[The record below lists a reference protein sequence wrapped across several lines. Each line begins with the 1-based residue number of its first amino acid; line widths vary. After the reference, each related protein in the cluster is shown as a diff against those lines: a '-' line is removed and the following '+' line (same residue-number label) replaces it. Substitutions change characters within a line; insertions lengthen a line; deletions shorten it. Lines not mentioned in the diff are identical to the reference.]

1 MDAVKSSDSRDQKLI
16 QLMQRYELPVKRMCC
31 AFLQDAS
38 LAEDAAQETFLR
50 AYRALDG
57 FRSESSEKT
66 WLMRIAVNTCKD
78 LRRSAWHRHVD
89 RSVTPESLPE
99 PAVPFTE
106 WDDAVTRAVMSLR
119 PKHREVVLLRFYQGM
134 TIPETAHVLG
144 VTKSTVYNRL
154 ERAYGL
160 LRQCLE
166 GWNDEA

>member
-1 MDAVKSSDSRDQKLI
+1 
-16 QLMQRYELPVKRMCC
+16 MQRHETELLRLCYAM
-31 AFLQDAS
+31 LGDTS
-38 LAEDAAQETFLR
+38 LAEDAVQDTFVK
-50 AYRALDG
+50 AYRG
-57 FRSESSEKT
+57 YTSFRGEAEDKT
-66 WLMRIAVNTCKD
+66 WLTRIAVNTCKD

>member
-1 MDAVKSSDSRDQKLI
+1 
-16 QLMQRYELPVKRMCC
+16 MQRHETELLRLCYAMLGDT
-31 AFLQDAS
+31 A
-38 LAEDAAQETFLR
+38 LAEDAVQDTFVK
-50 AYRALDG
+50 AYRG
-57 FRSESSEKT
+57 YTSFRGEAEDKT
-66 WLMRIAVNTCKD
+66 WLTRIAVNTCKD

>member
-1 MDAVKSSDSRDQKLI
+1 
-16 QLMQRYELPVKRMCC
+16 MQRHETELLRLCYAM
-31 AFLQDAS
+31 LGDTS
-38 LAEDAAQETFLR
+38 LAEDAVQDTFVK
-50 AYRALDG
+50 AYRG
-57 FRSESSEKT
+57 YTSFRGEAEDKT
-66 WLMRIAVNTCKD
+66 WLTRIAVNTCKD

-89 RSVTPESLPE
+89 RSVTPESLPK
-99 PAVPFTE
+99 PAAPFTE

>member
-1 MDAVKSSDSRDQKLI
+1 
-16 QLMQRYELPVKRMCC
+16 MQRHETELLRLCYAMLGDT
-31 AFLQDAS
+31 A
-38 LAEDAAQETFLR
+38 LAEDAVQDTFVK
-50 AYRALDG
+50 AYRG
-57 FRSESSEKT
+57 YTSFRGEAEDKT

>member
-1 MDAVKSSDSRDQKLI
+1 MQPDLSPDRDAVLER
-16 QLMQRYELPVKRMCC
+16 LMNQYGTSLLRMCC
-31 AFLQDAS
+31 LHLRDAA
-38 LAEDAAQETFLR
+38 LAEDAVQDTFVK
-50 AYRALDG
+50 AYRG
-57 FRSESSEKT
+57 YTSFRGEAEDKT

>member
-1 MDAVKSSDSRDQKLI
+1 MTDRDAWLERA
-16 QLMQRYELPVKRMCC
+16 MQRHETELLRLCYAMLGDT
-31 AFLQDAS
+31 A
-38 LAEDAAQETFLR
+38 LAEDAVQDTFVK
-50 AYRALDG
+50 AYRG
-57 FRSESSEKT
+57 YTSFRGEAEDKT